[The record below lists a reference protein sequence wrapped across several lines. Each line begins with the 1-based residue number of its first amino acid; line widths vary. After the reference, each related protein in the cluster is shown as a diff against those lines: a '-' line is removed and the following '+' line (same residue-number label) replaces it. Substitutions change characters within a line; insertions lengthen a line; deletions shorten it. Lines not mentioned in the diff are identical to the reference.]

1 MKSVQSIC
9 ILGGGTAGFVTAS
22 MLARY
27 KELSG
32 SSFDIT
38 VVYSASI
45 GNVGVGESTLATIN
59 ELFSYLGL
67 ADKDWMPKCSATYKT
82 SISFE
87 DFYTLDTQFQYPF
100 GVYRHHDPGHA
111 HAWFELKDHYPEI
124 FTPDTF
130 AKYILPWTRLNEQN
144 KLTKDQCFPN
154 YSFDD
159 VSAYHFDTHYLG
171 TFLRDY
177 CLDRG
182 VTCIDDKFLEAKLN
196 DDNYITEIVCESC
209 TVAADLFVDCSGF
222 SSLLLGGVMKSKFID
237 FGDTLINH
245 RAVRAKVAYKDRD
258 KQLTNYTNCHAL
270 KNGWCWEI
278 PLYDYMSL
286 GYVHSL
292 RFADE
297 SEIVAEFIEHC
308 ARQGFEV
315 SEDSIDVINYKTGR
329 REQGWVNNVVGIGL
343 SYGFLE
349 PLESTGI
356 LTLTNNAF
364 RLLEMLSKRNMRF
377 TEIDRACFNRST
389 GERVDGLRGFIEL
402 HYAMSLRDDSKYW
415 RHVTEKVKYPS
426 GPGTCYEAALHMT
439 TESRFYVENN
449 SNKNGLAFIL
459 AAMGYSPY
467 SPAFNIQNKASHRL
481 EILKQSYLHD
491 DGHYK
496 ELVSQMPSSF
506 QFLQQNVYADRAE
519 GTSQPDKLLT
529 TSAGS

>member
-1 MKSVQSIC
+1 MKTVRSIC

-32 SSFDIT
+32 LDFDIT

-45 GNVGVGESTLATIN
+45 GNIGVGESTLATIN
-59 ELFSYLGL
+59 ELFAYLGL

-87 DFYTLDTQFQYPF
+87 DFYTLGTQFQYPF
-100 GVYRHHDPGHA
+100 GTYRHHDPNHA

-144 KLTKDQCFPN
+144 KLTKENCFPG

-171 TFLRDY
+171 SFLRDY
-177 CLDRG
+177 CVARG
-182 VTCIDDKFLEAKLN
+182 VTCVDDKFLSAKL
-196 DDNYITEIVCESC
+196 DDNDFITEIVCESC
-209 TVAADLFVDCSGF
+209 TIAADLFIDCSGF
-222 SSLLLGGVMKSKFID
+222 SSLLLGGVMKSQFID

-245 RAVRAKVAYKDRD
+245 RAVRAKASYADRD

-270 KNGWCWEI
+270 RNGWCWEI
-278 PLYDYMSL
+278 PLWDYASL

-292 RFADE
+292 KFT
-297 SEIVAEFIEHC
+297 SEREVEAEFLDHC
-308 ARQGFEV
+308 TAQGFEV
-315 SEDSIDVINYKTGR
+315 DEESVEAINYKTGR
-329 REQGWVNNVVGIGL
+329 RKDGWLKNVVGIGL

-356 LTLTNNAF
+356 LTLTNNVF
-364 RLLEMLSKRNMRF
+364 RLLEILSKRSMRF
-377 TEIDRACFNRST
+377 TEIDRACFNRSVA
-389 GERVDGLRGFIEL
+389 ERVDGLRGFIEL
-402 HYAMSLRDDSKYW
+402 HYAMSLRDDSEYW
-415 RHVTEKVKYPS
+415 RYVTEEVAYPS
-426 GPGTCYEAALHMT
+426 EPGTCYAAALHMT

-449 SNKNGLAFIL
+449 SDKNGVAFIL

-467 SPAFNIQNKASHRL
+467 SPAFNIKNGSNPSL
-481 EILKQSYLHD
+481 EALKESYLFDERNYEKTLSQMLSTNQFLKQYIYSENS
-491 DGHYK
+491 G
-496 ELVSQMPSSF
+496 
-506 QFLQQNVYADRAE
+506 
-519 GTSQPDKLLT
+519 
-529 TSAGS
+529 